1 MNPRWSH
8 LILAAAGMGAI
19 TGGSVAALISREDSP
34 ESGTPAAVAPVN
46 ERSSTPANATASDD
60 VAARLTQLERRVAT
74 LQVLQQRLALDRQ
87 VKNAERGPAGDTPT
101 ADPNA
106 LDVADPVFEAAVAD
120 IIERDIERRR
130 VERREQRQQQR
141 EQEMARTVSQL
152 SRTLSLAPA
161 QQSELLR
168 LLNEHQGKV
177 SELRE
182 NSDPNVDNRADLR
195 ARFDALA
202 ATTEESVL
210 RVLSPQQV
218 DSYRA
223 LPRDEQI
230 NLGRRN
236 TRSRPATG
244 TQPGRE

>member
-1 MNPRWSH
+1 
-8 LILAAAGMGAI
+8 MGAL
-19 TGGSVAALISREDSP
+19 TGGSVAALIARDDSRESRP
-34 ESGTPAAVAPVN
+34 PAKVAPEN
-46 ERSSTPANATASDD
+46 ERSSTPANATANDD
-60 VAARLTQLERRVAT
+60 VAARLAQLERRVAT

-87 VKNAERGPAGDTPT
+87 VKDAERAPVGDNPT
-101 ADPNA
+101 AD

-141 EQEMARTVSQL
+141 EQEMSRSVSQL
-152 SRTLSLAPA
+152 SRALSLAPA

-168 LLNEHQGKV
+168 LLSEHREKV

-182 NSDPNVDNRADLR
+182 NAEPNVDNRADLR

-202 ATTEESVL
+202 ETTEKSVL
-210 RVLSPQQV
+210 RVLSPQQA

-236 TRSRPATG
+236 TRSRETTV